1 MVIPRK
7 WKLVAGTMSAAVAL
21 GTGTAVAHEDGDD
34 DSQDGRP
41 VLTEVVDIEELPQL
55 DVGGDPPL
63 VQVQDQVDGDSPF
76 DSVADESMSLE
87 SEESIASEAS
97 PESDSMPS
105 EESMTS
111 DESTDSDR
119 LHSEESMSISAES
132 TD

>member
-21 GTGTAVAHEDGDD
+21 GTGAAVAQEDGDD

-55 DVGGDPPL
+55 DVGGDFPL
-63 VQVQDQVDGDSPF
+63 LQVQDQVDGDSPF
-76 DSVADESMSLE
+76 DSLADESVSLE
-87 SEESIASEAS
+87 SEESIASEES
-97 PESDSMPS
+97 IESDSVPS
-105 EESMTS
+105 EESI
-111 DESTDSDR
+111 ESNS
-119 LHSEESMSISAES
+119 LPSEESVSISAES